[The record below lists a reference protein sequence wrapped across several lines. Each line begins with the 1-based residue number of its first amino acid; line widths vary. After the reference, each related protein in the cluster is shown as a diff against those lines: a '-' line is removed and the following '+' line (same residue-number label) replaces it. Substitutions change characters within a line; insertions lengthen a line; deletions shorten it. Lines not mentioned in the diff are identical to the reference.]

1 VLFTLFRCQSIRI
14 VPCVTPREL
23 NRALLARQM
32 LLTRRDDVAVTEA
45 VEHLLGLQAQ
55 AIMPPY
61 HALFSRLEGF
71 DPNELGRMISERE
84 VVRLTL
90 MRGTVHLVTVRDAL
104 MLRPLVQSVIERG
117 FNCNFRRR
125 IADVDL
131 EQLSRATREIVD
143 AAPAP
148 LTGREIARRLID
160 RGIGDDVEAIGNA
173 VRVYSPLVQVPPRG
187 VWGKSGQA
195 RYATLESW
203 TGRELEREPSADDVV
218 LRYVRA
224 FGPASVMDVQT
235 WSGLTKLRPVLER
248 LRSQLVT
255 FSAQDGTEL
264 FDLPDAP
271 RPDADTHAP
280 PRLLG
285 QFDNVLLSHA
295 ERGRIVPPQM
305 TPWMDPA
312 SGSRHV
318 NNLLVDGML
327 RGTWWLERDGTL
339 VIRTLTPLRRA
350 ERAET
355 EAEAQRMLA
364 FAAPGSPAGEV
375 RFEAG

>member
-1 VLFTLFRCQSIRI
+1 M
-14 VPCVTPREL
+14 
-23 NRALLARQM
+23 LLA
-32 LLTRRDDVAVTEA
+32 RRDDVSVTEA
-45 VEHLLGLQAQ
+45 VEHIVGLQAQ

-71 DPNELGRMISERE
+71 DPHELGRMITDRE

-117 FNCNFRRR
+117 FNSAFRRR
-125 IADVDL
+125 IASVDL
-131 EQLSRATREIVD
+131 ERLSSATREIVET
-143 AAPAP
+143 AIAP
-148 LTGREIARRLID
+148 LTGREIARELLD
-160 RGIGDDVEAIGNA
+160 RGIGDDVEAIGIA
-173 VRVYSPLVQVPPRG
+173 VRVYAPLVQVPPRG

-195 RYATLESW
+195 KYATLESW
-203 TGRELEREPSADDVV
+203 TGRKQESQPSIDDVV
-218 LRYVRA
+218 LRYLRA

-248 LRSQLVT
+248 LRPQLVT
-255 FSAQDGTEL
+255 FSAEDGTEL
-264 FDLPDAP
+264 FDMPDAP
-271 RPDADTHAP
+271 RPDADTPAP

-295 ERGRIVPPQM
+295 DRSRIIPRQM
-305 TPWMDPA
+305 APWMDPA

-318 NNLLVDGML
+318 NSLLVDGML

-339 VIRTLTPLRRA
+339 RIRSMAPLRRA

-355 EAEAQRMLA
+355 EAEAERMLEFVA
-364 FAAPGSPAGEV
+364 PAAQTGAV
-375 RFEAG
+375 RFEAH

>member
-1 VLFTLFRCQSIRI
+1 
-14 VPCVTPREL
+14 
-23 NRALLARQM
+23 
-32 LLTRRDDVAVTEA
+32 
-45 VEHLLGLQAQ
+45 
-55 AIMPPY
+55 MPPY

-71 DPNELGRMISERE
+71 DPHELGRMISERE

-104 MLRPLVQSVIERG
+104 MLRPLVQNVIERG
-117 FNCNFRRR
+117 WGGNFRRR
-125 IADVDL
+125 IAGVDL
-131 EQLSRATREIVD
+131 ELLSRATREIVD

-160 RGIGDDVEAIGNA
+160 RGAGDDLEAIGTA
-173 VRVYSPLVQVPPRG
+173 VRVYAPLVQVPPRG

-195 RYATLESW
+195 RYATLEAW
-203 TGRELEREPSADDVV
+203 TGRELGPEPSADDVV
-218 LRYVRA
+218 LRYLRA

-248 LRSQLVT
+248 LRPQLVT
-255 FSAQDGTEL
+255 FRAHDGTEL

-271 RPDADTHAP
+271 RPDADTPAP

-285 QFDNVLLSHA
+285 QFDNALLSHA
-295 ERGRIVPPQM
+295 ERSRIVPAQM

-327 RGTWWLERDGTL
+327 RGTWWLEREGAL
-339 VIRTLTPLRRA
+339 VIRTITPLRRA

-355 EAEAQRMLA
+355 EAEAERMLA
-364 FAAPGSPAGEV
+364 FVAPESSAGEV
-375 RFEAG
+375 RFETS